1 MFDKLQQ
8 RAEQASE
15 KAAERAKARIVQRL
29 SGDGLRAEVSERG
42 VTIRGRNLLWRLAMD
57 ERLRWIGGLFR

>member
-8 RAEQASE
+8 RAGQVAE
-15 KAAERAKARIVQRL
+15 KAVDRARLRVVERL
-29 SGDGLRAEVSERG
+29 SGDGLRAEVSEFG
-42 VTIRGRNLLWRLAMD
+42 VAIRGRKLLWRLAMD